1 MMIQYLKK
9 VFTKVYYG
17 VENYINYVISLI
29 YIYKNKKRV
38 QKKIN
43 NDKVLNVIFLIQY
56 IPGWNKLE
64 PIYLKMKKDKRFNPI
79 IVCVPLNIQNN
90 TLINKNA
97 KNDTY
102 EYFNKQGNKF
112 IN

>member
-1 MMIQYLKK
+1 MIQYLKK

-56 IPGWNKLE
+56 IKKINLY
-64 PIYLKMKKDKRFNPI
+64 IYNNVLCN
-79 IVCVPLNIQNN
+79 CSNIA
-90 TLINKNA
+90 LGI
-97 KNDTY
+97 
-102 EYFNKQGNKF
+102 F
-112 IN
+112 

>member
-56 IPGWNKLE
+56 IPGFKGESMNRK
-64 PIYLKMKKDKRFNPI
+64 F
-79 IVCVPLNIQNN
+79 LNLFKNEKGQ
-90 TLINKNA
+90 TL
-97 KNDTY
+97 
-102 EYFNKQGNKF
+102 
-112 IN
+112 

>member
-43 NDKVLNVIFLIQY
+43 NNKVLNVIFQD
-56 IPGWNKLE
+56 GTN
-64 PIYLKMKKDKRFNPI
+64 
-79 IVCVPLNIQNN
+79 
-90 TLINKNA
+90 
-97 KNDTY
+97 
-102 EYFNKQGNKF
+102 
-112 IN
+112 

>member
-43 NDKVLNVIFLIQY
+43 NNKVLNVIFLIQY

-79 IVCVPLNIQNN
+79 IVDKE
-90 TLINKNA
+90 TKNA
-97 KNDTY
+97 KYNCMCTIKY
-102 EYFNKQGNKF
+102 TK
-112 IN
+112 

>member
-43 NDKVLNVIFLIQY
+43 NNKVSKCCFPNS
-56 IPGWNKLE
+56 
-64 PIYLKMKKDKRFNPI
+64 IYSRMEQIRTNLFKNEKG
-79 IVCVPLNIQNN
+79 Q
-90 TLINKNA
+90 TL
-97 KNDTY
+97 
-102 EYFNKQGNKF
+102 
-112 IN
+112 

>member
-1 MMIQYLKK
+1 MIQYLKK

-43 NDKVLNVIFLIQY
+43 NNKVLNVIFLIQIY
-56 IPGWNKLE
+56 SGWNKYE
-64 PIYLKMKKDKRFNPI
+64 PIYLKMKRTNCFNPI
-79 IVCVPLNIQNN
+79 IVCVPLNIQNI
-90 TLINKNA
+90 LL
-97 KNDTY
+97 
-102 EYFNKQGNKF
+102 
-112 IN
+112 